1 MLSDALCHEE
11 IIVRKVLVFGNS
23 ASGKSTLAKRLAA
36 SEKLAHLDLDLLAWQ
51 ATNPPTRAPLA
62 ESAKTIESFMLQH
75 EQWVIEGCYSD
86 LLKVAE
92 QKSTEIIYMNLS
104 VEDCISNANNR
115 PWEPHKYASKVEQDA
130 NLTMLIQ
137 WISQYETR
145 DDNFSKAAHL
155 AFYQHYSGKKKMLTT
170 NC

>member
-104 VEDCISNANNR
+104 IEECISNANNR
-115 PWEPHKYASKVEQDA
+115 PWEPHKYASKAEQDA
-130 NLTMLIQ
+130 NLAMLIQ
-137 WISQYETR
+137 WISQYELR

-155 AFYQHYSGKKKMLTT
+155 AFFQNYSGAKKMFTT